1 LSGVVRNMK
10 RRRVLAGGVAVMAA
24 GVPRIAAASR
34 FPERPITLIVPS
46 LPGGGADAHM
56 RVLATAA
63 AKHLGQPILIE
74 NRPGGGGALAPAA
87 MAATAKP
94 DGYTLCQ
101 MMVAVFRVPHTQKVT
116 FDPLKDFTYVIH
128 VSGYLYAT
136 FVRADSPFRSMKD
149 VLSFAAA
156 NPGTLTYGSA
166 GPGSTHHI
174 IFEQVLQ
181 RTGHTARHVPY
192 RGEAEIY
199 SAVLGGHV
207 MVGVATSAV
216 APLVEAGQLRVLN
229 TYGRARTRLWPDV
242 PTAIEQGYG
251 PVSEGPYGI
260 AGPKGIDPEIVGILH
275 DGFRASFGDP
285 AHLAYLER
293 QAQPLLYLGSE
304 DYTRLAGRLYRE
316 QGEVLRLIGL
326 ATKD

>member
-1 LSGVVRNMK
+1 MK
-10 RRRVLAGGVAVMAA
+10 RRRALAGGVAVMAA
-24 GVPRIAAASR
+24 GAPRIAAASR

-87 MAATAKP
+87 MAATARP

-101 MMVAVFRVPHTQKVT
+101 IMVAAFRVPHTQKVT

-136 FVRADSPFRSMKD
+136 FVRADSSFRSMKD

-156 NPGTLTYGSA
+156 NPGALIYGSA

-181 RTGHTARHVPY
+181 RTGHTARHIPY

-207 MVGVATSAV
+207 MVGVATSGI
-216 APLVEAGQLRVLN
+216 APLVEAGQVRVLN
-229 TYGRARTRLWPDV
+229 TYGPARSSLWPHV
-242 PTAIEQGYG
+242 PTALEEGYG

-260 AGPKGIDPEIVGILH
+260 AGPQGIDPAIVRVLH
-275 DGFRASFGDP
+275 DAFKAAMDDP

-293 QAQPLLYLGSE
+293 QAQPLLYLGSA
-304 DYTRLAGRLYRE
+304 DYARFAAQLYRE
-316 QGEVLRLIGL
+316 QGELLRSIGL
-326 ATKD
+326 AAKE